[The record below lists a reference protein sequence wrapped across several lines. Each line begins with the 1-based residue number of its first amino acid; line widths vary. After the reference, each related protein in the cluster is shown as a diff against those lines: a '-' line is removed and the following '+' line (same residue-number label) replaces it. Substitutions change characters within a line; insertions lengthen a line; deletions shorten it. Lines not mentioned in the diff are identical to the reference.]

1 MEGDALRMKVYSK
14 LVMKVANA
22 RFCEEMRIFK
32 EKHTARGTEKGG
44 SATTLRGGLK
54 PFLLKRKG
62 KK

>member
-32 EKHTARGTEKGG
+32 EKHTARGM
-44 SATTLRGGLK
+44 ATSLRGGLK
-54 PFLLKRKG
+54 PFLLQRKG
-62 KK
+62 KKQRPNN